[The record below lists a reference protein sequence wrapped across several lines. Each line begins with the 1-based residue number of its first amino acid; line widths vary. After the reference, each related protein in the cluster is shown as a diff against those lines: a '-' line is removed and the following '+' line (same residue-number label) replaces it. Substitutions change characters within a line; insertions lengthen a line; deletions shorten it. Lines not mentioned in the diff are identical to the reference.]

1 MSFFLLPPIF
11 CLNNDHFEGEY
22 TPPPLLPEPVI
33 INSSLFSF
41 LNNLKTQI
49 DSCPNEWDKYKKYTN
64 PHEYIHSII
73 PNTKQSVSCLK
84 PLSRSFFKMIEICK
98 MLDILSGLPPTG
110 CTTFHLAEGP
120 GGFIE
125 ALVHMRSESMRSES
139 ITMRSES
146 MRSDDKYYGMTLLD
160 DTDLN
165 VPGWRKSRQFLHEN
179 PNVCID
185 YGKDGTGDLMQA
197 DNLKDCFYRF
207 KGTMDL
213 ITGDGGFDFS
223 LDFNQQENTS
233 TKLVFCQIAFA
244 LAMQRPKGHFILKIF
259 DTFTKIS
266 LDLLYLLANSYD
278 QVYFVKPSTSRP
290 ANSEKYVVCKGFHL
304 SPLQT
309 EELVRKCYSMLAN
322 FQLNPTFQLKSL
334 FNFNL
339 PLLFN
344 LKIEEYNAM
353 LGQQQIENI
362 AATLSLIL
370 NNTAERLET
379 MKKNN
384 IQKCIIWCQKYNIP
398 YHTLI
403 VNNNIFK
410 RFALPA
416 AQPSIINL
424 STTQVMNK

>member
-1 MSFFLLPPIF
+1 
-11 CLNNDHFEGEY
+11 
-22 TPPPLLPEPVI
+22 
-33 INSSLFSF
+33 
-41 LNNLKTQI
+41 
-49 DSCPNEWDKYKKYTN
+49 
-64 PHEYIHSII
+64 
-73 PNTKQSVSCLK
+73 
-84 PLSRSFFKMIEICK
+84 
-98 MLDILSGLPPTG
+98 
-110 CTTFHLAEGP
+110 
-120 GGFIE
+120 
-125 ALVHMRSESMRSES
+125 
-139 ITMRSES
+139 
-146 MRSDDKYYGMTLLD
+146 
-160 DTDLN
+160 
-165 VPGWRKSRQFLHEN
+165 
-179 PNVCID
+179 
-185 YGKDGTGDLMQA
+185 
-197 DNLKDCFYRF
+197 
-207 KGTMDL
+207 
-213 ITGDGGFDFS
+213 
-223 LDFNQQENTS
+223 
-233 TKLVFCQIAFA
+233 
-244 LAMQRPKGHFILKIF
+244 
-259 DTFTKIS
+259 
-266 LDLLYLLANSYD
+266 
-278 QVYFVKPSTSRP
+278 
-290 ANSEKYVVCKGFHL
+290 
-304 SPLQT
+304 
-309 EELVRKCYSMLAN
+309 MLAN